1 MDNYTNE
8 FKDIY
13 KECTEEYSN
22 ECINEYNCPDCNE
35 AKLQSDKNARKIN
48 EVIDQVNTLIQIN
61 NETVDFI
68 HEKVKEVIEDETGT
82 NTGANVDLSNYVT
95 KTELDSKVDKET
107 GKSLISDSEIER
119 LSTLKNYDDT
129 DVKHNLNSKADKTE
143 LHNHS
148 NKTVLDGITSTKITE
163 WNNKSTFNG
172 NYNNLTNK
180 PTIPTKTSQLTND
193 SGFIT
198 SVPSEYVTET
208 ELNNKG
214 YLTQHQDLSNYA
226 TKTQVNAFNTLT
238 LGINKNDGLMYI
250 YKQGVPMGLGLEI
263 GVKGD
268 IIGYIDSDNSIIL
281 SGSLANDTYTVK
293 YEMEDGTYVDIG
305 SLSLGNTTEIIN
317 QIPLSIGSDGKPF
330 NGGQGWKTGY
340 RLSGS
345 SGNESSG
352 TGVEV
357 TGFIPCK
364 VGDTIYIKGITD
376 DGTHVMGIYDSS
388 FVTVAT
394 ASIKEKFTLDGSVV
408 SVTINSNFSSIKDE
422 TNTAYFRISAN
433 TIDNNSII
441 TVNQPLT

>member
-1 MDNYTNE
+1 MSNYTDE
-8 FKDIY
+8 L
-13 KECTEEYSN
+13 
-22 ECINEYNCPDCNE
+22 INNYNCPDCNE
-35 AKLQSDKNARKIN
+35 AKLQSEKNARKIN
-48 EVIDQVNTLIQIN
+48 EVIDQVNTLIQVN

-82 NTGANVDLSNYVT
+82 NTGANVDLSNYAT

-148 NKTVLDGITSTKITE
+148 NKTVLDGITTAKVTE
-163 WNNKSTFNG
+163 WNSKSNFSGSYTD
-172 NYNNLTNK
+172 LTNK

-198 SVPSEYVTET
+198 SIPSEYVTET

-214 YLTQHQDLSNYA
+214 YLKVSEFE
-226 TKTQVNAFNTLT
+226 KLT
-238 LGINKNDGLMYI
+238 LGYHTDGKI
-250 YKQGVPMGLGLEI
+250 YLFNNNTILGNGVEI
-263 GVKGD
+263 GMNGD
-268 IIGYIDSDNSIIL
+268 VIGYIDSANNIIL
-281 SGSLANDTYTVK
+281 SGDLANDTYTVK

-317 QIPLSIGSDGKPF
+317 QIPLSIGSDGEPF

-345 SGNESSG
+345 SGNESALSNI
-352 TGVEV
+352 EV

-364 VGDTIYIKGITD
+364 MGDTIYIKGITD

-394 ASIKEKFTLDGSVV
+394 ATIKEKFTLDGSVV
-408 SVTINSNFSSIKDE
+408 SVTINSSFSSIKDE